1 MSYDIYLF
9 KPRDGESI
17 EDAYERVIEG
27 EDGGP
32 TPDTEALKER
42 LAGALI
48 GYGTGLERFEFDYAL
63 IAESYEMTEEDAQTE
78 FRHIELNSPEG
89 GSGVQITIEDES
101 ATILIPYWHQA
112 DAARGVFDE
121 VLQYLKVFERKPP
134 TSPTTRSSKNRLT
147 LPPTSPKQS
156 PSIPASPRQYHSR
169 PRKLTPKIA
178 SRGGSSGR
186 PLRRPGRNASAS
198 ERGDRALGLS
208 KTRPTATLPNGRV
221 SARYTV

>member
-121 VLQYLKVFERKPP
+121 VLQYLKVFEREAAYVAYDPQLEKPLDP
-134 TSPTTRSSKNRLT
+134 STDLAEAIAVYSGVTETIPFTSSEADPED
-147 LPPTSPKQS
+147 
-156 PSIPASPRQYHSR
+156 
-169 PRKLTPKIA
+169 RKPWWKFW
-178 SRGGSSGR
+178 
-186 PLRRPGRNASAS
+186 
-198 ERGDRALGLS
+198 
-208 KTRPTATLPNGRV
+208 
-221 SARYTV
+221 